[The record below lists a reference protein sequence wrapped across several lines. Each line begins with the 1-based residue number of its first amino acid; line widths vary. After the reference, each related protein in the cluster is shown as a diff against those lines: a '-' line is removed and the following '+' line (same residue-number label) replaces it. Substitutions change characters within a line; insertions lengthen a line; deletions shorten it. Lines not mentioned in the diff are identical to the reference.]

1 MAEEAATAAS
11 LQLTASEAVTDAKVS
26 QLQSQSTLLE
36 QMGRQQEA
44 AEVQS
49 TKLEGEAA
57 ELTRSLA
64 ETRAMLVRGIPLL
77 VLLQRALGL
86 SASLCLSIRDGR
98 LAAVWAQVA
107 SEADLAMERGESDS
121 PLCIHTHSNAPLWL
135 QPLHIVSTG
144 CGFNDDS
151 VATAQAR

>member
-11 LQLTASEAVTDAKVS
+11 LQLTASKAVADAKVS

-98 LAAVWAQVA
+98 LLCGHRWPRRRTWPWSAVSQTLPCAFTRIQ
-107 SEADLAMERGESDS
+107 
-121 PLCIHTHSNAPLWL
+121 THPS
-135 QPLHIVSTG
+135 
-144 CGFNDDS
+144 GFS
-151 VATAQAR
+151 HYT